1 MVVDLSTECALC
13 GGHSLEPLMMAK
25 DYPAFLVP
33 LPDELART
41 VQRAD
46 LPILTCGTCG
56 HVQQAQPDAELQRAI
71 YETYYSHY
79 QVDTSEALIPHY
91 RDPFRRFFAETFDE
105 IGAKGRRLLE
115 IGCSSGANVDFLRRF
130 ASDYTGIDASER
142 IELARKAHPDCSF
155 IKGYF
160 PQALPVGTFDIVVSQ
175 FNLEHIGDV
184 RAFLDACRRHV
195 AADGMLVVQVP
206 DIDEFDRN
214 GQPNFLAHEHLQYF
228 RKAPLQHGLCL
239 AGWQPV
245 AWDSDGPSLICA
257 ARRTAVKAAPTH
269 LNGHAVLDR
278 IVSRFRT
285 APRIADRQLIMY
297 GVGPQLFWLL
307 QFVDRAYVAHV
318 IDDNPGYRGMA
329 VPGSGWPVEV
339 LTPEMLRATPYVVLS
354 LNSIYHPRVLERIRT
369 LNVPAT
375 VLACRNGRWEEIAI
389 PGT

>member
-1 MVVDLSTECALC
+1 MAVDLSTECALC
-13 GGHSLEPLMMAK
+13 AGHSLEPLMVARN
-25 DYPAFLVP
+25 YPAFLVP
-33 LPDELART
+33 LPDALARS
-41 VQRAD
+41 VRRAD
-46 LPILTCGTCG
+46 LPVLTCRDCG
-56 HVQQAQPDAELQRAI
+56 HVQQAQPDADLQRAI

-91 RDPFRRFFAETFDE
+91 RDPFRRFFAETFPE
-105 IGAKGRRLLE
+105 TTGAKGRRLLE

-142 IELARKAHPDCSF
+142 IELARKAHPDCTF

-160 PQALPVGTFDIVVSQ
+160 PQALPAGTFDIIVSQ

-184 RAFLDACRRHV
+184 RAFLDACSRHV
-195 AADGMLVVQVP
+195 ATDGMLVVQVP

-228 RKAPLQHGLCL
+228 RKASFEHGLRL

-245 AWDSDGPSLICA
+245 AWGANGPSLICA
-257 ARRTAVKAAPTH
+257 ARRSDTKAAATH
-269 LNGHAVLDR
+269 LNGDASLDR
-278 IVSRFRT
+278 IVERFRA
-285 APRIADRQLIMY
+285 APRIADRPLIMY

-307 QFVDRAYVAHV
+307 QFVDRGRVAHV

-339 LTPEMLRATPYVVLS
+339 LTPKCCAARRMSCSASTASITRAS
-354 LNSIYHPRVLERIRT
+354 SIESV
-369 LNVPAT
+369 
-375 VLACRNGRWEEIAI
+375 G
-389 PGT
+389 

>member
-1 MVVDLSTECALC
+1 MAIDLSAECALC
-13 GGHSLEPLMMAK
+13 ADHSLEPLMVAK

-33 LPDELART
+33 LPDALARS

-46 LPILTCGTCG
+46 LPVLTCRACG

-91 RDPFRRFFAETFDE
+91 RDPFRRFFGETFGE
-105 IGAKGRRLLE
+105 TEANRRRLLE

-160 PQALPVGTFDIVVSQ
+160 PQALPAGRFDIVVSQ

-184 RAFLDACRRHV
+184 RAFLDACGRHV
-195 AADGMLVVQVP
+195 ADDGMLVVQVP

-228 RKAPLQHGLCL
+228 RKAPLEHGLRL
-239 AGWQPV
+239 AGWQPT
-245 AWDSDGPSLICA
+245 AWGADGASLICA
-257 ARRTAVKAAPTH
+257 ARRTAAKAATVH
-269 LNGHAVLDR
+269 LNGHAVVDR
-278 IVSRFRT
+278 IVDRFRA
-285 APRIADRQLIMY
+285 APQIADRPLIMY

-307 QFVDRAYVAHV
+307 QFVVQAQVAHV

-329 VPGSGWPVEV
+329 VPGSGWPVEM
-339 LTPEMLRATPYVVLS
+339 LTAEMLRGTPYVVLS
-354 LNSIYHPRVLERIRT
+354 LNSIYHPRVLERISA

-375 VLACRNGRWEEIAI
+375 VLACRRGGWEEIAL
-389 PGT
+389 PGA